1 MPFPTGMLLGATWNR
16 EAVHQCASA
25 VGREMDAY
33 HVDVVLGTPNVNLH
47 RDPLNG
53 RVFEGYSEDPCLT
66 AQLAPEF
73 VKGVQEEGPLANV
86 KHFAAN
92 NQETCPSLHQ
102 RPHRRARAARALLP
116 RLPRLRTGGQGSQ
129 RHERVQQ
136 DQR

>member
-1 MPFPTGMLLGATWNR
+1 MLLGATWNR

-92 NQETCPSLHQ
+92 NQETCRHSINVRIGERALRELYFPGFRACVQ
-102 RPHRRARAARALLP
+102 RARFAA
-116 RLPRLRTGGQGSQ
+116 S
-129 RHERVQQ
+129 
-136 DQR
+136 